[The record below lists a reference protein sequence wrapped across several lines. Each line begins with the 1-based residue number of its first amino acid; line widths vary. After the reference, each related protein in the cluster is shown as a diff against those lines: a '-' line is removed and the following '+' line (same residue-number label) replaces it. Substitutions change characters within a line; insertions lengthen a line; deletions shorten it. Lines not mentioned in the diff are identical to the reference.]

1 MKKPKKPQS
10 AETAENA
17 DAEGSS
23 PLPARKRTYAK
34 DSEVIRALETS
45 GGRVPKAAQILGCT
59 SSAVRKRT
67 GPKAKKELRGLPEKI
82 KSAVR
87 TLVQVNVLELLKQ
100 GDPKMTIEV
109 MHSKLCADM
118 DLAPVTQKVELTGK
132 VDGDLRLGPLDERA
146 AAARLKALEEAK

>member
-1 MKKPKKPQS
+1 MKKPKKPQ
-10 AETAENA
+10 TAENA
-17 DAEGSS
+17 DAEGNS

-34 DSEVIRALETS
+34 DAAVIRALETS

-118 DLAPVTQKVELTGK
+118 GLAPVQKVELSGK
-132 VDGDLRLGPLDERA
+132 VDGDLRLGPLDEQLVA
-146 AAARLKALEEAK
+146 ERLKALGVEDEP

>member
-10 AETAENA
+10 AETA
-17 DAEGSS
+17 DAGKES
-23 PLPARKRTYAK
+23 PLPARKRRFAK
-34 DSEVIRALETS
+34 DVEVIQALETS

-67 GPKAKKELRGLPEKI
+67 GPKAKKELRGLPERI
-82 KSAVR
+82 KRAVR

-109 MHSKLCADM
+109 MHSRLCRDM
-118 DLAPVTQKVELTGK
+118 DLAPDTQKVELTGK
-132 VDGDLRLGPLDERA
+132 VDGDLRLGALDERA

>member
-17 DAEGSS
+17 GMES
-23 PLPARKRTYAK
+23 PLPARKRRFAK
-34 DSEVIRALETS
+34 DAEVIRALETS

-67 GPKAKKELRGLPEKI
+67 GPKAKKELRGMPEKI

-118 DLAPVTQKVELTGK
+118 DLAPVTQKVELSGK

-146 AAARLKALEEAK
+146 AAERLKALEEAKN